1 MADQS
6 AGTPS
11 VPDILQGS
19 IGAMRPFAAQA
30 NTTRRSSF
38 APRENAGS
46 PSADREPSLRR
57 FLPVA
62 PDRLCRKLRMR
73 RVRIQDRRTRFSGYQ
88 STLTTK
94 HPRNRPIELVQ
105 SFQHSWQI
113 TCWPMSHGCKSKS
126 SSQKIEM
133 NEPVIVLDHLSKSY
147 GNVHAVQ
154 DLSLTIEAGTIF
166 GFLGPNGAGKTTTM
180 RMLCGLTHPT
190 NGRATIEVTD
200 TWKHR
205 QKVRTK
211 FGYVPQSFSL
221 YRDLTVL
228 ENFRFFGGAYGVPGA
243 ALEERIGRLL
253 RIIDL
258 EEKRVTTA
266 DNLSGGMRQLLAIG
280 CALVHNPSVLFLDEP
295 TRGLDPVHR
304 QQIWNL
310 LYDLSNEGKTIFV
323 TTHYMDEAE
332 RCTEVGFIENGRL
345 LAKASP
351 RALKAS
357 FRAHLLEI
365 DVEPLMPALVR
376 LRDIPEVLGVSLRS
390 GSLRLYTPEAE
401 QLIATW
407 RENWPFPD
415 IRLLG
420 ERWVQPDMEDV
431 FTAYS
436 QGYDGVLK
444 RSDS

>member
-1 MADQS
+1 
-6 AGTPS
+6 
-11 VPDILQGS
+11 
-19 IGAMRPFAAQA
+19 
-30 NTTRRSSF
+30 
-38 APRENAGS
+38 
-46 PSADREPSLRR
+46 
-57 FLPVA
+57 
-62 PDRLCRKLRMR
+62 
-73 RVRIQDRRTRFSGYQ
+73 
-88 STLTTK
+88 
-94 HPRNRPIELVQ
+94 
-105 SFQHSWQI
+105 
-113 TCWPMSHGCKSKS
+113 
-126 SSQKIEM
+126 
-133 NEPVIVLDHLSKSY
+133 
-147 GNVHAVQ
+147 
-154 DLSLTIEAGTIF
+154 
-166 GFLGPNGAGKTTTM
+166 
-180 RMLCGLTHPT
+180 
-190 NGRATIEVTD
+190 
-200 TWKHR
+200 
-205 QKVRTK
+205 
-211 FGYVPQSFSL
+211 
-221 YRDLTVL
+221 
-228 ENFRFFGGAYGVPGA
+228 
-243 ALEERIGRLL
+243 
-253 RIIDL
+253 
-258 EEKRVTTA
+258 
-266 DNLSGGMRQLLAIG
+266 MRQLLAIG
-280 CALVHNPSVLFLDEP
+280 CALVHDPSVLFLDEP

-345 LAKASP
+345 LAKDSP
-351 RALKAS
+351 RALKDS

-376 LRDIPEVLGVSLRS
+376 FRDVPEVLGVSLRS